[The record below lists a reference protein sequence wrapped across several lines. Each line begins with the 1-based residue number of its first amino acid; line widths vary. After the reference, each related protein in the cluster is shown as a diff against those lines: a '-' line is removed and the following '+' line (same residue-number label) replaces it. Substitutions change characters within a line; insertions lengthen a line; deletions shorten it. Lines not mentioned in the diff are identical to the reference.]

1 MQTITTTGDLL
12 EHAVAGERLSLE
24 DGLRLYQEASLD
36 ELTHAADVVRQRKHP
51 EGIVTY
57 LVDRNINYTNV
68 CIIDCGFCAFYRKP
82 ASAEAYT
89 LSHEQIGRKIE

>member
-12 EHAVAGERLSLE
+12 ERTVAGERLSLQ
-24 DGLRLYQEASLD
+24 DGLRLYQEASID
-36 ELTHAADVVRQRKHP
+36 ELTRAADAVRQRKHP

-82 ASAEAYT
+82 AS
-89 LSHEQIGRKIE
+89 S